1 MELPS
6 VNLKL
11 NGNRWQFCSVHLQLL
26 LSPFLFY
33 TFVFFA
39 VPLAMKYSLIEGFDG
54 RTSCVPPI
62 NVRSRSNVCLREA
75 HFVYHTEV
83 KFMTFQ

>member
-1 MELPS
+1 MPVSSLVIISSNTITHDPS
-6 VNLKL
+6 KDAACNI
-11 NGNRWQFCSVHLQLL
+11 
-26 LSPFLFY
+26 
-33 TFVFFA
+33 
-39 VPLAMKYSLIEGFDG
+39 PLAMKYSLIEGFDG
-54 RTSCVPPI
+54 RTSCIPPI